1 MPSYSVSHGS
11 SHPGGL
17 SHRQT
22 ADPWE
27 PDDGRLSCRVLREP
41 RGEIPTGYLPEWDA
55 IPLVHLPYSEMV
67 HRHLA
72 PTGPCEDNR
81 PMANLTMS
89 SLQDETAA
97 VTYDE
102 LIVAIEHHGLQLFYQ
117 PIVDLRSKRLRGFE
131 ALVRL
136 SDPTL
141 GIIPAADFVPL
152 AENCGLIRPLDDW
165 VFMTSCEQLAGH
177 RRWPGLVDGDQA
189 GAGRRPEPDHLVRRP
204 HGQRL
209 LLDAVG
215 DGSDD
220 GRPPGHRPV
229 GAPRGR
235 PVVPGGRGDP
245 AGQLN
250 AP

>member
-1 MPSYSVSHGS
+1 MSRRTPENAYE
-11 SHPGGL
+11 L
-17 SHRQT
+17 SN
-22 ADPWE
+22 A
-27 PDDGRLSCRVLREP
+27 GLREP

-102 LIVAIEHHGLQLFYQ
+102 LIVAIEHQGLQLHYQ

-136 SDPTL
+136 SHPTL
-141 GIIPAADFVPL
+141 GIIPAADFVPI
-152 AENCGLIRPLDDW
+152 AENWGLIRPLDDW
-165 VFMTSCEQLAGH
+165 VFMTSCEQLAV
-177 RRWPGLVDGDQA
+177 WQADELVGLDFDLTINVSGSEA
-189 GAGRRPEPDHLVRRP
+189 
-204 HGQRL
+204 
-209 LLDAVG
+209 
-215 DGSDD
+215 DGST
-220 GRPPGHRPV
+220 
-229 GAPRGR
+229 
-235 PVVPGGRGDP
+235 
-245 AGQLN
+245 LSS
-250 AP
+250 